1 MRFAKRVRDS
11 RAAQQGTTDAARDA
25 SPAAFAISRCRLV
38 STVILAAITDR
49 KSLDGE
55 LLSFIERALAAGL
68 DWIQIREK
76 DLSGQALFEL
86 CRAAA
91 ALPNP
96 KGAKLF
102 INGRADIALAATLA
116 GVHLPS
122 DSPSPADYRRCVG
135 SELLLGV
142 SCHSLEELR
151 EAQEGGAD
159 YAFYSPIFES
169 TAKPGYGPAVGLD
182 VLARACASVKIPV
195 LALGGVS
202 AENARECIAAGA
214 AGVAGIS
221 LFQSAADPASVA
233 ARLRGRE

>member
-1 MRFAKRVRDS
+1 M
-11 RAAQQGTTDAARDA
+11 AANDR
-25 SPAAFAISRCRLV
+25 SFVSRCRLV
-38 STVILAAITDR
+38 FTVILAAITDR

-91 ALPNP
+91 GLPNP
-96 KGAKLF
+96 KGTKLF
-102 INGRADIALAATLA
+102 VNGRADIALAARLD

-122 DSPSPADYRRCVG
+122 DSPSPAEYRRCG
-135 SELLLGV
+135 FNLIIGA

-151 EAQEGGAD
+151 EAEECGAD
-159 YAFYSPIFES
+159 YVFYSPVFES
-169 TAKPGYGPAVGLD
+169 ISKPEYGPAVGLD
-182 VLARACASVKIPV
+182 ALARACASVKIPV

-202 AENARECIAAGA
+202 AENAHECSAAGA

>member
-1 MRFAKRVRDS
+1 M
-11 RAAQQGTTDAARDA
+11 
-25 SPAAFAISRCRLV
+25 
-38 STVILAAITDR
+38 ILAAITDR

-55 LLSFIERALAAGL
+55 LLSFVERGLAAGL

-91 ALPNP
+91 GLPNR
-96 KGAKLF
+96 KGTKLF
-102 INGRADIALAATLA
+102 VNGRADIALAAALD

-122 DSPSPADYRRCVG
+122 DSPTPSEYRRCSG
-135 SELLLGV
+135 LKLLIGV

-169 TAKPGYGPAVGLD
+169 VAKPGYGPAVGLD
-182 VLARACASVKIPV
+182 ALERACASVQIPV
-195 LALGGVS
+195 LALGGVT
-202 AENARECIAAGA
+202 AENAHECVAAGA
-214 AGVAGIS
+214 AGAAGIS
-221 LFQSAADPASVA
+221 LFQSAADLTGVA
-233 ARLRGRE
+233 AHLGRQG